1 MISIMNLDE
10 KSPQAKAPKRVLV
23 IDDDPCIQEMIQTA
37 LKKLAGWQVITAD
50 TGLEGLQKVASEKP
64 DAIIVDF
71 IMPAM
76 DGLEFL
82 HVLRQ
87 LPDGQTIP
95 VVLLTGKVGL
105 TQPHIVSSMGIA
117 GALPK
122 PLDPHKLLSQ
132 LTERFGW

>member
-1 MISIMNLDE
+1 MISAINLDE
-10 KSPQAKAPKRVLV
+10 KGSQFKAPKRVLV
-23 IDDDPCIQEMIQTA
+23 VDDDPCIQEMIQTI

-71 IMPAM
+71 IMPGM

-82 HVLRQ
+82 HRLRQ
-87 LPDGQTIP
+87 LPDGQSIP
-95 VVLLTGKVGL
+95 VVLLTGKIGL
-105 TQPHIVSSMGIA
+105 TQPHVTNSMDIV

-122 PLDPHKLLSQ
+122 PLNPHQLLSQ